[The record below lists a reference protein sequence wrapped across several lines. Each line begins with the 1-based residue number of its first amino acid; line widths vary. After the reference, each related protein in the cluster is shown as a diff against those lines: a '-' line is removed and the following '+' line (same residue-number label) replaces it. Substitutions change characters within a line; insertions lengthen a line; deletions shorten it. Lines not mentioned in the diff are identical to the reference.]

1 MADLLMK
8 VKSSD
13 KIYLVVPPSVFS
25 GSKIDF
31 NNLKLVTIEAPDFE
45 KAFEGVWMNRSSF
58 IGKANHGVAFLLCSI
73 VMTKG
78 PEFIKK

>member
-1 MADLLMK
+1 MTDLLMK

-31 NNLKLVTIEAPDFE
+31 NNLKLVTIEAQDF
-45 KAFEGVWMNRSSF
+45 
-58 IGKANHGVAFLLCSI
+58 
-73 VMTKG
+73 
-78 PEFIKK
+78 